1 MQKLRI
7 GIVGYG
13 NIGRGV
19 EKAVAAAPDME
30 LTAVVTRRAP
40 KSLQTATQTAK
51 VIAMDDI
58 LTLKGEVDVLLLC
71 GGSATDLP
79 VQGPQLA
86 RDFNIVDSFDTHAKI
101 PEYLKEVDAQA
112 QHTTA
117 VISSGWDPGLF
128 SIIRALSGAVLPDGT
143 GYTFWGK
150 GVSQGHS
157 DAIRRV
163 KGVAK
168 AVQYTV
174 PVESA
179 VDAVR
184 GGQNPVLTTRQR
196 HLRDCWVVAEAGA
209 DLRRIERDI
218 QTMPH
223 YFADYDT
230 TVHFIDEAD
239 FAANH
244 TTMPHGGKV
253 FHGGNTGK
261 NRHMIEFSLT
271 LDSNPEFTGSV
282 MVAYARAAARMAG
295 EGLFGAK
302 TVLDIPPVYLS
313 LQSRAALIQE
323 LL

>member
-58 LTLKGEVDVLLLC
+58 LMLKGEVDVLLLC

-209 DLRRIERDI
+209 DLRQIERDI

-244 TTMPHGGKV
+244 TKMPHGGKV
-253 FHGGNTGK
+253 FHGGNTGE

-302 TVLDIPPVYLS
+302 TVLDIQPVYLS